1 VHAAVWYGGK
11 DVRIEELPIPRVNNR
26 DVLVKVKSSGICG
39 SDLHAFEGRSK
50 RRVPPL
56 VMGHEFAGIVADA
69 GVDVQDFRNGDRI
82 VVEPKL
88 SCGKCDACRN
98 GKTNICSD
106 LKFIGL
112 HAPGGFAE
120 YVKVP
125 AEDCHKLPDDVSFDE
140 ASIIEPLAVAI
151 HALEITP
158 KKTDDLLVIG
168 AGVVGLLITM
178 VAAKT
183 TGRNVIVSDVFDY
196 KLELAKKLGASVAI
210 NSKSRSLSEK
220 VVELTIGKG
229 VDAVI
234 EAVGIQ
240 QTLQQAMT
248 AVKKGGHVT
257 VTGLQEQEML
267 IDVMKLVNH
276 EITLR
281 GGYLYTT
288 ADFEASLSLAASKA
302 LPLSALVTHAF
313 PLTEISKAVAALT
326 NPTEEPIKILL
337 TQAN

>member
-1 VHAAVWYGGK
+1 MRAAVWYGGK
-11 DVRIEELPIPRVNNR
+11 NVRIEDLPVPGLNSR

-69 GVDVQDFRNGDRI
+69 GLEVQDFRNGDRI
-82 VVEPKL
+82 VVEPKIF
-88 SCGKCDACRN
+88 CGKCDACRN

-112 HAPGGFAE
+112 HAPGAFAE

-125 AEDCHKLPDDVSFDE
+125 AEDCHKLPDNVSFDE
-140 ASIIEPLAVAI
+140 ASLIEPLAVAI
-151 HALEITP
+151 HALEVTP
-158 KKTDDLLVIG
+158 KKTGDLLVIG
-168 AGVVGLLITM
+168 AGVVGLLVTI

-183 TGRNVIVSDVFDY
+183 TRANVTVSDVLDY
-196 KLELAKKLGASVAI
+196 KLELAKKLGASVI
-210 NSKSRSLSEK
+210 VNSKRQDLSEK
-220 VVELTIGKG
+220 VGELTLGKG
-229 VDAVI
+229 VDAVV

-257 VTGLQEQEML
+257 VTGLQEKEML
-267 IDVMKLVNH
+267 IDVMKLVDH

-281 GGYLYTT
+281 GGYMYTT
-288 ADFEASLSLAASKA
+288 ADFEASLNLAATKT
-302 LPLSALVTHAF
+302 LPLNTLVTHVF
-313 PLTEISKAVAALT
+313 PLIDISKAVAILT
-326 NPTEEPIKILL
+326 NPNEEHIKILL
-337 TQAN
+337 TP